1 MGRERQRGAIG
12 VMAAGTL
19 LLALIC
25 LALVIDTGR
34 LYFEQRKLQR
44 VADMA
49 ALEAATQGGM
59 CGSQLAGDI
68 QGFVTSSAA
77 KNGFVPGTGDT
88 LTGTLGSVSFDAAYG
103 GAESRRVFSVGGELA
118 DSVRVQATHS
128 VPSSLVLNVAS
139 LFSGASTTA
148 VLSAQAVARRP
159 ALAGISAGSGLLS
172 LDSSNSP
179 LLNAL
184 LGGLL
189 GTSLNLDVVTYQGI
203 AGANVSLL
211 ALSQQLKTAG
221 VDLEL
226 GKIDSL
232 LGANVTAAQLLQAM
246 LNAADSSQLA
256 GVNTALL
263 RTALATINVPT
274 AQLTL
279 GQILSV
285 VAPDSVRDTALS
297 AGVNMLDL
305 LMATALVA
313 NKSHAVTVPA
323 QTLNIPGLLSQT
335 LRLTII
341 SPPQIAIGYP
351 GKNSDGSWRTQATS
365 TQVSLDA
372 KVGVDLLN
380 LGLVKADIDLK
391 VDIAKGTAAL
401 NTIQC
406 GGVGKPVTVT
416 VAAAPGLASLTLN
429 ADVDLL
435 AGTGPNS
442 GTSNFQTVS
451 ISNGT
456 QGTQFAAG
464 GEQSLTFNVASP
476 ADLPSPVQ
484 RVQSPLGASL
494 ASGVASLA
502 QNLKINLNP
511 IPSLTCDLPLV
522 GWLLCPLGK
531 LVNGVSNTLINSI
544 PGVQN
549 LLTGALASV
558 VNLLATSLIDP
569 LLKLLGIQTGILDVR
584 LIDLQTGGAE
594 LLI

>member
-59 CGSQLAGDI
+59 CGSQLATDI
-68 QGFVTSSAA
+68 QGYVTASAA

-88 LTGTLGSVSFDAAYG
+88 LVGTLGSVSFSAGYG
-103 GAESRRVFSVGGELA
+103 SADSQRVFSAGGNLA

-139 LFSGASTTA
+139 LFSGASSTT
-148 VLSAQAVARRP
+148 VISAQAVARRS
-159 ALAGISAGSGLLS
+159 AMAGISAGSGVLS

-189 GTSLNLDVVTYQGI
+189 GTNLNLDVVTYQGI

-211 ALSQQLKTAG
+211 ALSQQLKAAG
-221 VDLEL
+221 VNLEL

-246 LNAADSSQLA
+246 VNAADSSQLA

-313 NKSHAVTVPA
+313 NKNNAVNLDLKGKSIAGVVPTVK
-323 QTLNIPGLLSQT
+323 LWV
-335 LRLTII
+335 I
-341 SPPQIAIGYP
+341 SPPTIAYGYP
-351 GKNSDGSWRTQATS
+351 GKDGAGNWRTVAKNA
-365 TQVSLDA
+365 QVQLEVGANANLLGLNLVRLALSL
-372 KVGVDLLN
+372 KVGVAE
-380 LGLVKADIDLK
+380 GY
-391 VDIAKGTAAL
+391 AAL
-401 NTIQC
+401 DTIQC
-406 GGVGKPVTVT
+406 GGVGKPVTVNVKARPG
-416 VAAAPGLASLTLN
+416 VASASLDAN
-429 ADVDLL
+429 VSLL
-435 AGTGPNS
+435 SGANGSLVGVTITNTGTGATGS
-442 GTSNFQTVS
+442 STSTS
-451 ISNGT
+451 
-456 QGTQFAAG
+456 TQFAIP
-464 GEQSLTFNVASP
+464 GEQSLSFLVSSP
-476 ADLPSPVQ
+476 ADLPSAVK
-484 RVQSPLGASL
+484 RVQSPLGSSLGTGLTSL
-494 ASGVASLA
+494 A
-502 QNLKINLNP
+502 N
-511 IPSLTCDLPLV
+511 SLTIKVEAGGNCNNILS
-522 GWLLCPLGK
+522 WLLCTLSS
-531 LVNGVSNTLINSI
+531 LVSSI
-544 PGVQN
+544 AQ
-549 LLTGALASV
+549 LALDLTGAVGALVTA
-558 VNLLATSLIDP
+558 LGQQLIDP
-569 LLKLLGIQTGILDVR
+569 LLALLGIQTGILDVR

>member
-68 QGFVTSSAA
+68 QAFVTASAA
-77 KNGFVPGTGDT
+77 KNGFVPGTGNT
-88 LTGTLGSVSFDAAYG
+88 LVGTLGTVSLDAGYG
-103 GAESRRVFSVGGELA
+103 GAESRRVFSAGGNLA
-118 DSVRVQATHS
+118 DSIRVQATHS

-139 LFSGASTTA
+139 LFSGASSTT
-148 VLSAQAVARRP
+148 VISAQAVARRS
-159 ALAGISAGSGLLS
+159 AMAGISAGSGVLS

-189 GTSLNLDVVTYQGI
+189 GTNLNLDVVTYQGI

-211 ALSQQLKTAG
+211 ALSQQLKAAG
-221 VDLEL
+221 VNLEL

-246 LNAADSSQLA
+246 VNAADSSQLA

-274 AQLTL
+274 ANLTL
-279 GQILSV
+279 GQILTV

-313 NKSHAVTVPA
+313 NKSNAVAVPA
-323 QTLNIPGLLSQT
+323 QTLSIPGLATQT
-335 LRLTII
+335 LSLTVI

-351 GKNSDGSWRTQATS
+351 GKNSDGTWRTQATS
-365 TQVSLDA
+365 TQISLKA
-372 KVGVDLLN
+372 AVHVDLLN
-380 LGLVKADIDLK
+380 LKLVTTDVLLQ
-391 VDIAKGTAAL
+391 VDVAKGTAAL
-401 NTIQC
+401 ESIKC
-406 GGVGKPVTVT
+406 GGVGKPVEVDIQ
-416 VAAAPGLASLTLN
+416 AKPGIANLTLS
-429 ADVDLL
+429 ASVDLFPGADDKL
-435 AGTGPNS
+435 KLVTL
-442 GTSNFQTVS
+442 
-451 ISNGT
+451 SNGNQAT
-456 QGTQFAAG
+456 SFAAG
-464 GEQSLTFNVASP
+464 GEQQLVFNVTSP
-476 ADLPSPVQ
+476 ADLPSVAK

-494 ASGVASLA
+494 AAGVADMA
-502 QNLKINLNP
+502 KNLKVTVTLP
-511 IPSLTCDLPLV
+511 PSLTCDLPLV
-522 GWLLCPLGK
+522 GWLLCPLGQ
-531 LVNGVSNTLINSI
+531 LVNSVSSTLINSALGI
-544 PGVQN
+544 GT
-549 LLTGALASV
+549 LLTGALSNV
-558 VNLLATSLIDP
+558 VGLLGNALIDP

>member
-1 MGRERQRGAIG
+1 MGRNRQRGAIG

-59 CGSQLAGDI
+59 CGSQLAADI
-68 QGFVTSSAA
+68 QGYVTASAA

-88 LTGTLGSVSFDAAYG
+88 LVGTLGSVSFDAGYG
-103 GAESRRVFSVGGELA
+103 GAESRRVFSAGGNLA

-139 LFSGASTTA
+139 LFSGASSTT
-148 VLSAQAVARRP
+148 VLSAQAVARRS
-159 ALAGISAGSGLLS
+159 AMAGISAGSGVLS

-211 ALSQQLKTAG
+211 ALSQQLKAAG
-221 VDLEL
+221 VNLEL

-232 LGANVTAAQLLQAM
+232 LGANVTAAQLLTAM
-246 LNAADSSQLA
+246 VNAADASQLA

-274 AQLTL
+274 ANLTL

-297 AGVNMLDL
+297 AGVNLLDL

-313 NKSHAVTVPA
+313 NKNNAVDLDLKGKSIAGVVPTVK
-323 QTLNIPGLLSQT
+323 
-335 LRLTII
+335 LRVI
-341 SPPQIAIGYP
+341 SPPAIAMGYP
-351 GKNSDGSWRTQATS
+351 GKDSVGNWRTVAKNA
-365 TQVSLDA
+365 QVQLEVGANANLLGLNLVRLALSL
-372 KVGVDLLN
+372 KVGVAE
-380 LGLVKADIDLK
+380 GY
-391 VDIAKGTAAL
+391 AAL
-401 NTIQC
+401 DTIQC
-406 GGVGKPVTVT
+406 GGVGKPVTVNVKARPG
-416 VAAAPGLASLTLN
+416 VASASL
-429 ADVDLL
+429 DVNVSLL
-435 AGTGPNS
+435 SGANGSLVGVTITNNSTGASGNS
-442 GTSNFQTVS
+442 ASTA
-451 ISNGT
+451 
-456 QGTQFAAG
+456 TQFAIP
-464 GEQSLTFNVASP
+464 GEQSISFLVSSP
-476 ADLPSPVQ
+476 TDLPSAVK
-484 RVQSPLGASL
+484 RVQSPLGSSLGTGLTSL
-494 ASGVASLA
+494 A
-502 QNLKINLNP
+502 N
-511 IPSLTCDLPLV
+511 SLTIKVEAGGNCNNILS
-522 GWLLCPLGK
+522 WLLCALSS
-531 LVNGVSNTLINSI
+531 LVSSI
-544 PGVQN
+544 AQ
-549 LLTGALASV
+549 LALDLTGALGTLVTA
-558 VNLLATSLIDP
+558 LGQQLIDP
-569 LLKLLGIQTGILDVR
+569 LLSLLGIQTGILDVR

>member
-59 CGSQLAGDI
+59 CGSQLAADI
-68 QGFVTSSAA
+68 QGYVTASAA

-88 LTGTLGSVSFDAAYG
+88 LVGTLGSVSFSAGYG
-103 GAESRRVFSVGGELA
+103 SADSQRVFSAGGNLA

-139 LFSGASTTA
+139 LFSGASSTT
-148 VLSAQAVARRP
+148 VISAQAVARRS
-159 ALAGISAGSGLLS
+159 AMAGISAGSGVLS

-189 GTSLNLDVVTYQGI
+189 GTNLNLDVVTYQGI

-211 ALSQQLKTAG
+211 ALSQQLKAAG
-221 VDLEL
+221 VNLEL

-232 LGANVTAAQLLQAM
+232 LGTNVTAAQLLQAM
-246 LNAADSSQLA
+246 VNAADSSQLA

-279 GQILSV
+279 GHILSV
-285 VAPDSVRDTALS
+285 VAPDSVRDTALN
-297 AGVNMLDL
+297 AGVNLFDL

-313 NKSHAVTVPA
+313 NQKHAVAVPA
-323 QTLNIPGLLSQT
+323 QKLSIPGLATQT
-335 LRLTII
+335 LSLSVI

-351 GKNSDGSWRTQATS
+351 GKNSDGTWRTQATS
-365 TQVSLDA
+365 TQISLTA
-372 KVGVDLLN
+372 AVHVDLLN
-380 LGLVKADIDLK
+380 LNLVTTDVALQ
-391 VDIAKGTAAL
+391 VDVAKGTAAL
-401 NTIQC
+401 ESINC
-406 GGVGKPVTVT
+406 GGVGKPVEVDIQ
-416 VAAAPGLASLTLN
+416 AKPGIANLTLN
-429 ADVDLL
+429 ASVGLFPGADDKLKLVNL
-435 AGTGPNS
+435 
-442 GTSNFQTVS
+442 
-451 ISNGT
+451 SNGNQAT
-456 QGTQFAAG
+456 SFAAG
-464 GEQSLTFNVASP
+464 GEQQIKFNVASP
-476 ADLPSPVQ
+476 ADLPSAAK

-494 ASGVASLA
+494 AAGVADLA
-502 QNLKINLNP
+502 KNLKVTVTLP
-511 IPSLTCDLPLV
+511 PSLTCDLPLV
-522 GWLLCPLGK
+522 GWLLCPLGQ
-531 LVNGVSNTLINSI
+531 LVNSVSSTLINSALGI
-544 PGVQN
+544 GN
-549 LLTGALASV
+549 LLTGALSSV
-558 VNLLATSLIDP
+558 VNLLATTLVDP

>member
-68 QGFVTSSAA
+68 QAFVTASAA

-88 LTGTLGSVSFDAAYG
+88 LVGTLGTVSLDAGYG
-103 GAESRRVFSVGGELA
+103 GAESRRVFSAGGNLA
-118 DSVRVQATHS
+118 DSIRVQATHS

-139 LFSGASTTA
+139 LFSGASSTT
-148 VLSAQAVARRP
+148 VISAQAVARRS
-159 ALAGISAGSGLLS
+159 AMAGISAGSGVLS

-189 GTSLNLDVVTYQGI
+189 GTNLNLDVVTYQGI

-211 ALSQQLKTAG
+211 ALSQQLKAAG
-221 VDLEL
+221 VNLEL

-246 LNAADSSQLA
+246 VNAADSSQLA

-274 AQLTL
+274 ANLTL
-279 GQILSV
+279 GQILTV

-313 NKSHAVTVPA
+313 NKSNAVAVPA
-323 QTLNIPGLLSQT
+323 QTLSIPGLATQT
-335 LRLTII
+335 LSLTVI

-351 GKNSDGSWRTQATS
+351 GKNSDDTWRTQATS
-365 TQVSLDA
+365 TQISLKA
-372 KVGVDLLN
+372 AVHVDLLN
-380 LGLVKADIDLK
+380 LKLVTTDVLLQ
-391 VDIAKGTAAL
+391 VDVAKGTAAL
-401 NTIQC
+401 ESIKC
-406 GGVGKPVTVT
+406 GGVGKPVEVDIQ
-416 VAAAPGLASLTLN
+416 AKPGIANLTLSASVGLFPG
-429 ADVDLL
+429 ADDKLKLVTL
-435 AGTGPNS
+435 
-442 GTSNFQTVS
+442 
-451 ISNGT
+451 SNGNQAT
-456 QGTQFAAG
+456 SFAAG
-464 GEQSLTFNVASP
+464 GEQQLVFNVTSP
-476 ADLPSPVQ
+476 ADLPSVAK

-494 ASGVASLA
+494 AAGVADMA
-502 QNLKINLNP
+502 KNLKVTVTLP
-511 IPSLTCDLPLV
+511 PSLTCDLPLV
-522 GWLLCPLGK
+522 GWLLCPLGQ
-531 LVNGVSNTLINSI
+531 LVNSVSSTLINSALGI
-544 PGVQN
+544 GT
-549 LLTGALASV
+549 LLTGALSNV
-558 VNLLATSLIDP
+558 VGLLGNALIDP

>member
-68 QGFVTSSAA
+68 QGYVIASAA

-88 LTGTLGSVSFDAAYG
+88 LVGTLGSVSFTAGYG
-103 GAESRRVFSVGGELA
+103 SANSQRVFNAGGDLA

-128 VPSSLVLNVAS
+128 VPSSLVLNVAN
-139 LFSGASTTA
+139 LFSGASSTT
-148 VLSAQAVARRP
+148 VLSAQAVARRS
-159 ALAGISAGSGLLS
+159 AIAGISAGSGVLS

-184 LGGLL
+184 LGSLL
-189 GTSLNLDVVTYQGI
+189 GTNLNLDVVTYQGI

-211 ALSQQLKTAG
+211 ALSQQLKAAG
-221 VDLEL
+221 VNLEL

-232 LGANVTAAQLLQAM
+232 LGANVTAVQLLQAM
-246 LNAADSSQLA
+246 VNAADSSQLA

-279 GQILSV
+279 GQILTV
-285 VAPDSVRDTALS
+285 VAPDSVRDTALN
-297 AGVNMLDL
+297 AGVNLLDL

-313 NKSHAVTVPA
+313 NKNNAVTIPTQKLA
-323 QTLNIPGLLSQT
+323 LPGLLTQS
-335 LRLTII
+335 LSLTVI

-351 GKNSDGSWRTQATS
+351 GRNVDGSWRTQARSSQINLTVRAS
-365 TQVSLDA
+365 
-372 KVGVDLLN
+372 VDLLN
-380 LGLVKADIDLK
+380 LGLVTSDVTLVAA
-391 VDIAKGTAAL
+391 VAPGSAAL
-401 NTIQC
+401 ESIQC
-406 GGVGKPVTVT
+406 GGVGKPVTVGVQAQPGIATLSLGASVKLVNLGSGYLATADITTPSGPVT
-416 VAAAPGLASLTLN
+416 VATSTPTELTY
-429 ADVDLL
+429 
-435 AGTGPNS
+435 T
-442 GTSNFQTVS
+442 
-451 ISNGT
+451 
-456 QGTQFAAG
+456 
-464 GEQSLTFNVASP
+464 VASP
-476 ADLPSPVQ
+476 GDLPSSVQ
-484 RVQSPLGASL
+484 RAQSPLGASL
-494 ASGVASLA
+494 GAGLASLSSG
-502 QNLKINLNP
+502 LKITVTLGSQGLLCNP
-511 IPSLTCDLPLV
+511 LL
-522 GWLLCPLGK
+522 GWLLCDLGK
-531 LVNGVSNTLINSI
+531 LVDNLAGTVINSI
-544 PGVQN
+544 TDLN
-549 LLTGALASV
+549 KLLTKALADLV
-558 VNLLATSLIDP
+558 TALGNALIDP

>member
-12 VMAAGTL
+12 VMAAATL

-25 LALVIDTGR
+25 LALVVDTGR

-49 ALEAATQGGM
+49 ALEAASQGGM
-59 CGSQLAGDI
+59 CGSQLAAEI
-68 QGFVTSSAA
+68 QGYVTASAA
-77 KNGFVPGTGDT
+77 KNGFVPGAGDT
-88 LTGTLGSVSFDAAYG
+88 LVGTLGTVSFAAGYG
-103 GAESRRVFSVGGELA
+103 SAQSQRVFNAGGDLA

-139 LFSGASTTA
+139 LFSGASSTT
-148 VLSAQAVARRP
+148 VLNAQAVARRP
-159 ALAGISAGSGLLS
+159 ALAGISAGSGVLS

-211 ALSQQLKTAG
+211 ALSQQLKAAG
-221 VDLEL
+221 VNLEL

-246 LNAADSSQLA
+246 VNAADASQLA

-313 NKSHAVTVPA
+313 NKSNAVTIPTQKLAV
-323 QTLNIPGLLSQT
+323 PGLLTQSLT
-335 LRLTII
+335 LSVIN
-341 SPPQIAIGYP
+341 PPQIAIGYP
-351 GKNSDGSWRTQATS
+351 GKNSDGSWRTQAHSSQIDLTIKAS
-365 TQVSLDA
+365 
-372 KVGVDLLN
+372 VDLLN
-380 LGLVKADIDLK
+380 LGLVKSDVTLVAS
-391 VDIAKGTAAL
+391 VAPGSAAL
-401 NTIQC
+401 ESIQC
-406 GGVGKPVTVT
+406 GGVGKPVKVGVQAQPGIASLRLAASAGVINLGSGYLAKVDITTPSGPVTIATTSPTELTFTVT
-416 VAAAPGLASLTLN
+416 
-429 ADVDLL
+429 
-435 AGTGPNS
+435 GPR
-442 GTSNFQTVS
+442 
-451 ISNGT
+451 
-456 QGTQFAAG
+456 
-464 GEQSLTFNVASP
+464 
-476 ADLPSPVQ
+476 DLPSAVQ
-484 RVQSPLGASL
+484 RAQSPLGASL
-494 ASGVASLA
+494 GAGLASLS
-502 QNLKINLNP
+502 NGLN
-511 IPSLTCDLPLV
+511 IDVTLGSQGLLCNPLL
-522 GWLLCPLGK
+522 GWLLCDLGK
-531 LVNGVSNTLINSI
+531 LVDRVAGAVINSATDLEK
-544 PGVQN
+544 
-549 LLTGALASV
+549 LLTKALADLV
-558 VNLLATSLIDP
+558 TALGNALIDP

>member
-12 VMAAGTL
+12 VMAVGTL

-88 LTGTLGSVSFDAAYG
+88 LTGTLGSVSFDATYG

-211 ALSQQLKTAG
+211 ALSQQLKAAG

-246 LNAADSSQLA
+246 VNAADSSQLA

-313 NKSHAVTVPA
+313 NKSHAVDLDLKGKNVAGVVP
-323 QTLNIPGLLSQT
+323 TLKLWV
-335 LRLTII
+335 I
-341 SPPQIAIGYP
+341 SPPSIAFGYP
-351 GKNSDGSWRTQATS
+351 GKDGAGNWRTVAKNAQVRLEVGATANLLGLNL
-365 TQVSLDA
+365 VRLA
-372 KVGVDLLN
+372 LNLKVGVAE
-380 LGLVKADIDLK
+380 GY
-391 VDIAKGTAAL
+391 AAL
-401 NTIQC
+401 DSIQC
-406 GGVGKPVTVT
+406 GGVGKPVTVNVKARPG
-416 VAAAPGLASLTLN
+416 VASASLDAN
-429 ADVDLL
+429 VSLL
-435 AGTGPNS
+435 PGANGSLVGVTITNSSTGAEAS
-442 GTSNFQTVS
+442 SASTS
-451 ISNGT
+451 
-456 QGTQFAAG
+456 TQFAIP
-464 GEQSLTFNVASP
+464 GEQSISFQVSSP
-476 ADLPSPVQ
+476 ADLPSAVKQ
-484 RVQSPLGASL
+484 VQSPLGSSLGTGMTGL
-494 ASGVASLA
+494 ASA
-502 QNLKINLNP
+502 
-511 IPSLTCDLPLV
+511 LTIKVEPGGNCNNILS
-522 GWLLCPLGK
+522 WLLCALSS
-531 LVNGVSNTLINSI
+531 LVSSI
-544 PGVQN
+544 AQ
-549 LLTGALASV
+549 LALDLTGALGALV
-558 VNLLATSLIDP
+558 TALGQQLIDP
-569 LLKLLGIQTGILDVR
+569 LLSLLGIQTGILDVR

>member
-12 VMAAGTL
+12 VMAAATL

-25 LALVIDTGR
+25 LALVVDTGR

-49 ALEAATQGGM
+49 ALEAASQGGM
-59 CGSQLAGDI
+59 CGSQLAAEI
-68 QGFVTSSAA
+68 QGYVTASAA
-77 KNGFVPGTGDT
+77 KNGFVPGAGDT
-88 LTGTLGSVSFDAAYG
+88 LVGTLGTVSFAAGYG
-103 GAESRRVFSVGGELA
+103 SAQSQRVFNAGGDLA

-139 LFSGASTTA
+139 LFSGASSTT
-148 VLSAQAVARRP
+148 VLNAQAVARRP
-159 ALAGISAGSGLLS
+159 ALAGISAGSGVLS

-211 ALSQQLKTAG
+211 ALSQQLKAAG
-221 VDLEL
+221 VNLEL

-246 LNAADSSQLA
+246 VNAADASQLA

-313 NKSHAVTVPA
+313 NKSNAVTIPTQKLAV
-323 QTLNIPGLLSQT
+323 PGLLTQSLT
-335 LRLTII
+335 LSVIN
-341 SPPQIAIGYP
+341 PPQIAIGYP

-365 TQVSLDA
+365 TQVSLKA
-372 KVGVDLLN
+372 SVHVDLLN
-380 LGLVKADIDLK
+380 LQLVTTDVDLQ
-391 VDIAKGTAAL
+391 VDVAKGTAAL
-401 NTIQC
+401 ESIKC
-406 GGVGKPVTVT
+406 GGVGKPVEVDIQ
-416 VAAAPGLASLTLN
+416 AKPGIANLKLN
-429 ADVDLL
+429 ASVGLFPGADDKLKLVTL
-435 AGTGPNS
+435 
-442 GTSNFQTVS
+442 
-451 ISNGT
+451 SNGNQAT
-456 QGTQFAAG
+456 SFAAG
-464 GEQSLTFNVASP
+464 GEQQVVFNVASP
-476 ADLPSPVQ
+476 ADLPSAAK

-494 ASGVASLA
+494 AAGVADLA
-502 QNLKINLNP
+502 KNLKVTVTLP
-511 IPSLTCDLPLV
+511 PSLTCDLPLV
-522 GWLLCPLGK
+522 GWLVCPLGQ
-531 LVNGVSNTLINSI
+531 LVNSVSSSLINSALGI
-544 PGVQN
+544 GT
-549 LLTGALASV
+549 LLTEALSKLV
-558 VNLLATSLIDP
+558 GQLGSLLIDP

>member
-68 QGFVTSSAA
+68 QGYVIASAA
-77 KNGFVPGTGDT
+77 KNGFVPGSGDT
-88 LTGTLGSVSFDAAYG
+88 LVGTLGSVSFTAGYG
-103 GAESRRVFSVGGELA
+103 SANSQRVFNAGGDLA

-128 VPSSLVLNVAS
+128 VPSSLVLNVAN
-139 LFSGASTTA
+139 LFSGASSTT
-148 VLSAQAVARRP
+148 VLSAQAVARRS
-159 ALAGISAGSGLLS
+159 AIAGISAGSGVLS

-184 LGGLL
+184 LGSLL
-189 GTSLNLDVVTYQGI
+189 GTNLNLDVVTYQGI

-211 ALSQQLKTAG
+211 ALSQQLKAAG
-221 VDLEL
+221 VNLEL

-232 LGANVTAAQLLQAM
+232 LGANVTAVQLLQAM
-246 LNAADSSQLA
+246 VNAADSSQLA

-274 AQLTL
+274 ANLTL

-285 VAPDSVRDTALS
+285 VAPDSVRDTALN
-297 AGVNMLDL
+297 AGVNLLDL

-313 NKSHAVTVPA
+313 NKNNAVSLDLKGKNIAGVVPTVK
-323 QTLNIPGLLSQT
+323 
-335 LRLTII
+335 LRVI
-341 SPPQIAIGYP
+341 SPPTVAYGYP
-351 GKNSDGSWRTQATS
+351 GKDGNGNWRTVAKNA
-365 TQVSLDA
+365 QVQLEVGA
-372 KVGVDLLN
+372 NANLLGLNLVTLALNLKVGVAE
-380 LGLVKADIDLK
+380 GY
-391 VDIAKGTAAL
+391 AAL
-401 NTIQC
+401 DSIQC
-406 GGVGKPVTVT
+406 GGVGKPVTVNVKARPG
-416 VAAAPGLASLTLN
+416 VASASLDAN
-429 ADVDLL
+429 VNLL
-435 AGTGPNS
+435 SGANGSLVGVTITNTSTGATGS
-442 GTSNFQTVS
+442 SASTA
-451 ISNGT
+451 
-456 QGTQFAAG
+456 TQFAIP
-464 GEQSLTFNVASP
+464 GEQSISFLVSSP
-476 ADLPSPVQ
+476 ADLPSAVK

-494 ASGVASLA
+494 GTGLSSLA
-502 QNLKINLNP
+502 N
-511 IPSLTCDLPLV
+511 SLSISVKPGGNCDNILS
-522 GWLLCPLGK
+522 WLLCALSS
-531 LVNGVSNTLINSI
+531 LVSSIAQLTLD
-544 PGVQN
+544 
-549 LLTGALASV
+549 LTGALGA
-558 VNLLATSLIDP
+558 LITALGQQLIDP
-569 LLKLLGIQTGILDVR
+569 LLSLLGIQTGILDVR

>member
-12 VMAAGTL
+12 VMAAATL

-25 LALVIDTGR
+25 LALVVDTGR

-59 CGSQLAGDI
+59 CGSQLATDI
-68 QGFVTSSAA
+68 QGYVTASAA
-77 KNGFVPGTGDT
+77 KNGFVPGAGDT
-88 LTGTLGSVSFDAAYG
+88 LVGTLGTVSFAAGYG
-103 GAESRRVFSVGGELA
+103 SAQSQRVFNAGGDLA

-139 LFSGASTTA
+139 LFSGASSTT
-148 VLSAQAVARRP
+148 VLNAQAVARRP
-159 ALAGISAGSGLLS
+159 ALAGISAGSGVLS

-211 ALSQQLKTAG
+211 ALSQQLKAAG
-221 VDLEL
+221 VNLEL

-246 LNAADSSQLA
+246 VNAADASQLA

-313 NKSHAVTVPA
+313 NKSHAVNLDLKGKSIAGVVPTVK
-323 QTLNIPGLLSQT
+323 LWV
-335 LRLTII
+335 I
-341 SPPQIAIGYP
+341 SPPTIAYGYP
-351 GKNSDGSWRTQATS
+351 GKDSAGNWRTVAKNAQVELEVGADANLLGLNL
-365 TQVSLDA
+365 VSLA
-372 KVGVDLLN
+372 LSLKVGVAQ
-380 LGLVKADIDLK
+380 GY
-391 VDIAKGTAAL
+391 AAL
-401 NTIQC
+401 DTIQC
-406 GGVGKPVTVT
+406 GGVGKPVTVNVKARPG
-416 VAAAPGLASLTLN
+416 VASASLDAN
-429 ADVDLL
+429 VSLL
-435 AGTGPNS
+435 SGASGSLVGVTITNTSTGATGS
-442 GTSNFQTVS
+442 SASTS
-451 ISNGT
+451 
-456 QGTQFAAG
+456 TQFAVP
-464 GEQSLTFNVASP
+464 GEQSISFSVSSP
-476 ADLPSPVQ
+476 TDLPSAVK
-484 RVQSPLGASL
+484 RVQSPLGSSLGAGLTSL
-494 ASGVASLA
+494 A
-502 QNLKINLNP
+502 N
-511 IPSLTCDLPLV
+511 SLTIKVEAGGNCKNILS
-522 GWLLCPLGK
+522 WLLCALSS
-531 LVNGVSNTLINSI
+531 LVSSI
-544 PGVQN
+544 AQ
-549 LLTGALASV
+549 LALDLTGALGALV
-558 VNLLATSLIDP
+558 TALGQQLIDP
-569 LLKLLGIQTGILDVR
+569 LLSLLGIQTGILDVR